1 VSSIT
6 TSKSDIDPGEY
17 SPSKFDDLLDINI
30 PYEFINESQDSCAT
44 PVLAPSYPCNEQS
57 SLECQLDESELAD
70 LFEGI
75 FFSHF

>member
-1 VSSIT
+1 MSSIT

-17 SPSKFDDLLDINI
+17 SPAKFDDLLDINI
-30 PYEFINESQDSCAT
+30 PYEFINDNQDSCAT
-44 PVLAPSYPCNEQS
+44 PILAPSYPCNEQS